1 MKRILLAILLT
12 AILAMSLACAKTTS
26 DGLGLPN
33 ATQGTVMAA
42 VGTDNAPTAVTNDE
56 TTSGTYEDGQDN
68 AVNIPNITTSYS
80 YLAKN
85 WMHANLPTWGSQFK
99 TWMTNN
105 GYNDVATMSGPDSSG
120 NPGFGGFQ
128 SGATPSYNSTS
139 KKIVVLIHGNGS
151 KAQGAASDQRG
162 WFDTYKMLRDN
173 GWNNSQIFAVNFLD
187 STSVMNAANN
197 DHRTTH
203 VNRVR
208 RFLEAVYAY
217 VNAHRASGY
226 TTAVKLTVVAHS
238 LGCTAT
244 RAAMRDG
251 NLYSKV
257 ETFIS
262 ISGGNNGLLSCGSY
276 TGSGLVWGYYPYA
289 GTIAPTCSS
298 STGLALPVPYKLEL
312 WYGVYYIWGPSDMSE
327 MVLNDSLTATK
338 TNLGYYSSRWGW
350 VTGFYNTSA
359 LTNSSYFL
367 GVLNNADRQFK
378 YGTSTATRAYVILS
392 EVDEIV
398 GIKSS
403 GVYGQRWWSAKLHGA
418 YGTAQ
423 YTSIPYGHFGNKSR
437 TTAVQKNMILRTY
450 SGTKTNPTS

>member
-1 MKRILLAILLT
+1 MKRILLAISLT
-12 AILAMSLACAKTTS
+12 AILALSVACAKTTS
-26 DGLGLPN
+26 DGLGIPD
-33 ATQGTVMAA
+33 ATSGTIMAA

-68 AVNIPNITTSYS
+68 AVNIPNVTTSYS

-85 WMHANLPTWGSQFK
+85 WMHSNLPTWGSHFK

-105 GYNDVATMSGPDSSG
+105 GYSDVANMTGPDSSG

-128 SGATPSYNSTS
+128 SGAAPSIS
-139 KKIVVLIHGNGS
+139 KKVVVLIHGNGS
-151 KAQGAASDQRG
+151 KAQGATGDMRG
-162 WFDTYKMLRDN
+162 WFDTYKMLRDG
-173 GWNNSQIFAVNFLD
+173 GWNNSEIYAVNYLD
-187 STSVMNAANN
+187 STSVTNAANN

-217 VNAHRASGY
+217 VNVYKVGA
-226 TTAVKLTVVAHS
+226 KLTVIGHS
-238 LGCTAT
+238 LGCTIT

-262 ISGGNNGLLSCGSY
+262 ISGGNNGLLSCGAY
-276 TGSGLVWGYYPYA
+276 TGAGTVWGYYPYA

-312 WYGVYYIWGPSDMSE
+312 YYGVYYIWGPSDMSE
-327 MVLNDSLTATK
+327 MALNTSLTATASV
-338 TNLGYYSSRWGW
+338 GYYSSRWGW
-350 VTGFYNTSA
+350 VSGFYNTSA

-378 YGTSTATRAYVILS
+378 YGTSTSTRAYVILS

-403 GVYGQRWWSAKLHGA
+403 GVYGQRWWSARLAGA
-418 YGTAQ
+418 YGSAK

-450 SGTKTNPTS
+450 SGEKTNPSS